1 MPFGDRT
8 GPRGEGPRTGRG
20 LGYCSGFG
28 TPGYTKGMPRGGGR
42 GFGRGFGR
50 GLGPGRRFAGAYRSV
65 NPNPRGY
72 WGPYGPKASG
82 QEEATESEKEYL
94 ASEIEALEEELQ
106 AMKQRM
112 KELNKESGSRE

>member
-20 LGYCSGFG
+20 LGYCSGFE
-28 TPGYTKGMPRGGGR
+28 TPGYTKGIPRGRGR
-42 GFGRGFGR
+42 GFGRGFG
-50 GLGPGRRFAGAYRSV
+50 PGRRFAGGYRYV

-72 WGPYGPKASG
+72 WGPYGPAASSR
-82 QEEATESEKEYL
+82 EEVGESEKEYL
-94 ASEIEALEEELQ
+94 ANEIEALEEELQ

-112 KELNKESGSRE
+112 KELNEESEGRE